1 MKKIILAAAVVL
13 TTGVL
18 ALITRE
24 TDVKADKIA
33 KISFA
38 FEKQVT
44 GTAD

>member
-1 MKKIILAAAVVL
+1 MKKIILVAVVVL

-18 ALITRE
+18 AIMNRE
-24 TDVKADKIA
+24 TDVKTDKIA